1 VTPMTSLDLHFH
13 APAVPPG
20 LAARPSLADHVVL
33 RHLRSAREVESVL
46 HLREE
51 IDLSVHT
58 AAGRQQFEA
67 LEKKET
73 SAASCS
79 GSSWMARRSGRFA
92 SCRWATGSR

>member
-1 VTPMTSLDLHFH
+1 MTALHLHTPST
-13 APAVPPG
+13 
-20 LAARPSLADHVVL
+20 AAATAFGPRPSLAEHVVL
-33 RHLRSAREVESVL
+33 RHLRSAAEIESVM

-79 GSSWMARRSGRFA
+79 VSSWTARRSGRSA